1 MASKI
6 DYLLEVLEKNQYRH
20 LKGSFPSL
28 KEATFQKSTFYN
40 EAKIIYS
47 ELGGVGSEVP
57 LKYAQWDLEFENF
70 AIKLDQETS
79 FNRYR
84 LATLKSSVY
93 PKYDFFNLENYKR
106 YCRQFESEC
115 LKTARN
121 STMWTDRESERL
133 FGKSEEPG
141 ELAFKG
147 SAKWK
152 QRAFDDYTEDLQAM
166 LSKIK
171 LIRISIYDNLMVNNK
186 IIKLDS
192 LLISRNSM
200 NEKYLL
206 SFLQRRI
213 DAK

>member
-6 DYLLEVLEKNQYRH
+6 DYLLEILEKNQYRH
-20 LKGSFPSL
+20 LKGSFQSV
-28 KEATFQKSTFYN
+28 KEETFRKSNIYHD
-40 EAKIIYS
+40 AKTIYF
-47 ELGGVGSEVP
+47 ELGGINTEVP
-57 LKYAQWDLEFENF
+57 WKYAVWDLEFENF
-70 AIKLDQETS
+70 AIKLDQEAS

-84 LATLKSSVY
+84 SATLKSALYS
-93 PKYDFFNLENYKR
+93 DFNFFSLENYKR

-115 LKTARN
+115 LKSARN
-121 STMWTDRESERL
+121 SAMWTDKESERL
-133 FGKSEEPG
+133 FGNSQEPG
-141 ELAFKG
+141 ELALKG

-152 QRAFDDYTEDLQAM
+152 QRAFYEYLEDAQAA

-192 LLISRNSM
+192 LLISRNPI

-206 SFLQRRI
+206 NFLLRQI
-213 DAK
+213 NG